1 MPRLLNTSASACKKL
16 MLKAELMG
24 IDAAAMEFQEAQV
37 VPLSNLILTQYINVV
52 VCLFIF

>member
-37 VPLSNLILTQYINVV
+37 VPLSILTLTQIQ
-52 VCLFIF
+52 